1 MVVNKDVVLPT
12 VEELTVQ
19 EVEVG
24 LPTLMA
30 AAFHLG
36 KACENVN
43 NEFSLCRQ
51 ENNDPR
57 KCLDEGKAVTAC
69 SLNFFRQVKKSCAQE
84 FTQFAN
90 CLEKSSS
97 DFSFEPCRKT
107 QAVLD
112 KCMLDNLGLERPY
125 YGYFS
130 EVRVHHTERPRPEVT
145 KPQYPDAPARVV
157 EAEPEQASKFGS
169 RKYFMN

>member
-1 MVVNKDVVLPT
+1 MVVSKDVVLPT

-36 KACENVN
+36 KACESAN
-43 NEFSLCRQ
+43 NEFILCRK
-51 ENNDPR
+51 ENKDPR
-57 KCLDEGKAVTAC
+57 KCLDLGKAVTAC

-84 FTQFAN
+84 FTQFAT

-97 DFSFEPCRKT
+97 DFSFEP
-107 QAVLD
+107 
-112 KCMLDNLGLERPY
+112 
-125 YGYFS
+125 
-130 EVRVHHTERPRPEVT
+130 
-145 KPQYPDAPARVV
+145 
-157 EAEPEQASKFGS
+157 
-169 RKYFMN
+169 

>member
-43 NEFSLCRQ
+43 NVGVKLF
-51 ENNDPR
+51 
-57 KCLDEGKAVTAC
+57 
-69 SLNFFRQVKKSCAQE
+69 LNHLS
-84 FTQFAN
+84 TI
-90 CLEKSSS
+90 
-97 DFSFEPCRKT
+97 
-107 QAVLD
+107 
-112 KCMLDNLGLERPY
+112 Y
-125 YGYFS
+125 
-130 EVRVHHTERPRPEVT
+130 
-145 KPQYPDAPARVV
+145 
-157 EAEPEQASKFGS
+157 
-169 RKYFMN
+169 